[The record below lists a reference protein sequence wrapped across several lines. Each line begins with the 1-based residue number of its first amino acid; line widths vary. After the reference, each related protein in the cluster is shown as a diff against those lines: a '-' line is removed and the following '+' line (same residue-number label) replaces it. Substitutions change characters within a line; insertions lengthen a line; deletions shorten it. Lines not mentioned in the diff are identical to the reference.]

1 MKFTVEEFLKNLPLP
16 ANEKWKEGVWDLE
29 PFRKG
34 AVSLVFFAPKGKD
47 YQTFHEEDEFYFI
60 ARGSGE
66 IIIDDEKFL
75 FETGDAFFVPAKV
88 PHRFENFSEDFAAW
102 AIFF

>member
-1 MKFTVEEFLKNLPLP
+1 MKFTIDEMRAKLPLP
-16 ANEKWKEGVWDLE
+16 ANETWKDGVWDIE
-29 PFRKG
+29 PFSKG
-34 AVSLVFFAPKGKD
+34 NVSLIFFAPKGKD

-60 ARGSGE
+60 VSGSGE

-75 FETGDAFFVPAKV
+75 CEMGDTFFVPAKI
-88 PHRFENFSEDFAAW
+88 PHRFENFTEDFATW